1 MCKMKK
7 FLQSLLAFFIV
18 LVKEEKIKV
27 LVLTIYQIL
36 LYYVF
41 TNLFPLA

>member
-7 FLQSLLAFFIV
+7 IPQSLLAFFIV

-27 LVLTIYQIL
+27 LALTIYRIL
-36 LYYVF
+36 LYI
-41 TNLFPLA
+41 